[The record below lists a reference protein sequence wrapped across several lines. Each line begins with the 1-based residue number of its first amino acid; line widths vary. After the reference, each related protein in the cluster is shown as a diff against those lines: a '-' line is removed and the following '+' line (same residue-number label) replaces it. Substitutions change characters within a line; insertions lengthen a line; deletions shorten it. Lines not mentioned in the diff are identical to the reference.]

1 MNNPLKSILSLPKG
15 MLLFLGIYAVSFPV
29 ICLEARLTGHS
40 AVLKWLGLNPALVWQ
55 GQVWRALTFEL
66 TSASVL
72 SWAINLFWFATLIN
86 ILRNDWTSL
95 RFWIFCFISAVG
107 AAIPLLL
114 IFRQADI
121 YVTGGWAIV
130 CALLLAWD
138 RFYRRERLLM
148 LGLGEVS
155 VRQAAFFIVGLNALI
170 TFFGCGGWQFT
181 LSMLC
186 GGGTGWLFLF
196 IGQKHVMSR
205 GSQVV
210 ESQRVARLEL

>member
-29 ICLEARLTGHS
+29 IYLEARLTGHS
-40 AVLKWLGLNPALVWQ
+40 TVLKWLGLNPALVWQ
-55 GQVWRALTFEL
+55 GQVWRALT
-66 TSASVL
+66 
-72 SWAINLFWFATLIN
+72 FATLIN

-114 IFRQADI
+114 IFRQVDI
-121 YVTGGWAIV
+121 YFTGGWAIV

-138 RFYRRERLLM
+138 HSYRRERLLM

-155 VRQAAFFIVGLNALI
+155 VRQAAFFIIGLNAVI

-186 GGGTGWLFLF
+186 GGATGWLFLV